1 MSRFDQNHVVI
12 KGCTVVWDGITRPD
26 QNQDG
31 TPKYNVKVVIEPNNP
46 ALAEFYALSQET
58 LQASKF
64 AGVLPAGGRMPIGTA
79 GPTEFNGLFP
89 GFAVISAKTKFA
101 PKVHAEDVSILE
113 PMQYAQM
120 LYPGQKVDLLV
131 HCYAYDAKGNQGVA
145 AGLDGLQIHSSLNA
159 PRLEIG
165 TGGIDTSGAF
175 GAAPA
180 PVAGQIA
187 GGIAPTPGQVP
198 QVQPAAPALPQ
209 VQPAYP
215 PQPPAA
221 PPAQPA
227 YPPAQPAYP
236 AQGQGF
242 MPPVP
247 GQ

>member
-89 GFAVISAKTKFA
+89 GFAVVNAKTKFA

-175 GAAPA
+175 GAAP
-180 PVAGQIA
+180 VAGQIA

-198 QVQPAAPALPQ
+198 QVQPA
-209 VQPAYP
+209 YP

-227 YPPAQPAYP
+227 YGQPAYEIGR
-236 AQGQGF
+236 ASCRER
-242 MPPVP
+242 V
-247 GQ
+247 